1 MERLRTI
8 YAEFEAEAEAA
19 LNAGLIYPAHDYILK
34 CSHTFNILDARGA
47 VGVTERAALFG
58 RMRDLARRVSEAY
71 ISGREAL
78 GFPWLAEGVEPIPE
92 ESLEGGEHLTAP
104 ANFLLEIGTEELPAA
119 DLQTALEQLEV
130 GASSMLAEN
139 RLQHGQ
145 VRVMGTPRRLVVYMA
160 ELMPRQADQVTVV
173 RGPPADRAF
182 DPEGKPTKAAVGFAA
197 SRGIEVRDLKLK
209 EVDGGRYVVAEVH
222 EPGRPALDVLSR
234 ELPALIAKV
243 QFDKSMRW
251 DETGATFS
259 RPIRWLLALHGQQV
273 VPFTYAGLQAGRQT
287 RGVRFHAEDCQSVAH
302 AADYFNWLEEQGVVL
317 DVAER
322 RAEIRR
328 QAGRL
333 AAEIDGG
340 IYEDPELL
348 AEVTNL
354 VEAPIA
360 LRGQFDEHYLE
371 LPRQVLV
378 AVMKEQQ
385 RYFPVEANGDL
396 LPYFVALRN
405 GGTEH
410 LDIVTQGNENVL
422 EARFADAEYFIG
434 RDLEEPLEAYLPRL
448 ASLTFHAQLGSML
461 EKVHRVETLVA
472 QLASDFDL
480 EGSQLEHALRAAQL
494 CKADLS
500 TLIVREMTSL
510 QGVMG
515 RQYALQAGEP
525 PEVAEAIYEHYLP
538 RTAEDDLPTG
548 QTGIVLGIAD
558 RLDTLMGLFAT
569 GITPTGGGDPFGLRR
584 AALGLIQVL
593 VARSLPFDL
602 RRGLRL
608 AGQGLPFKPA
618 EEAFKRCL
626 EFIRGRQQRLLR
638 AAGFRHDVVAAV
650 LEEQGHDPA
659 GTAQAAEAL
668 GQWTAR
674 SDWSDYL
681 NAYARCA
688 RITRGAEKEFSLDPA
703 LLSEAAETTLFEAL
717 QVAEGSERRLGSVGG
732 FFAAFEP
739 LVPAIN
745 TFFDEVLVMV
755 EAPELRNNRLALLQR
770 IVKMAQ
776 GVADLSKLE
785 GF

>member
-1 MERLRTI
+1 
-8 YAEFEAEAEAA
+8 
-19 LNAGLIYPAHDYILK
+19 
-34 CSHTFNILDARGA
+34 
-47 VGVTERAALFG
+47 
-58 RMRDLARRVSEAY
+58 
-71 ISGREAL
+71 
-78 GFPWLAEGVEPIPE
+78 
-92 ESLEGGEHLTAP
+92 
-104 ANFLLEIGTEELPAA
+104 
-119 DLQTALEQLEV
+119 
-130 GASSMLAEN
+130 
-139 RLQHGQ
+139 
-145 VRVMGTPRRLVVYMA
+145 
-160 ELMPRQADQVTVV
+160 
-173 RGPPADRAF
+173 
-182 DPEGKPTKAAVGFAA
+182 
-197 SRGIEVRDLKLK
+197 
-209 EVDGGRYVVAEVH
+209 
-222 EPGRPALDVLSR
+222 
-234 ELPALIAKV
+234 
-243 QFDKSMRW
+243 
-251 DETGATFS
+251 
-259 RPIRWLLALHGQQV
+259 
-273 VPFTYAGLQAGRQT
+273 
-287 RGVRFHAEDCQSVAH
+287 
-302 AADYFNWLEEQGVVL
+302 
-317 DVAER
+317 
-322 RAEIRR
+322 
-328 QAGRL
+328 
-333 AAEIDGG
+333 
-340 IYEDPELL
+340 
-348 AEVTNL
+348 
-354 VEAPIA
+354 
-360 LRGQFDEHYLE
+360 
-371 LPRQVLV
+371 LV

-688 RITRGAEKEFSLDPA
+688 R
-703 LLSEAAETTLFEAL
+703 
-717 QVAEGSERRLGSVGG
+717 
-732 FFAAFEP
+732 
-739 LVPAIN
+739 
-745 TFFDEVLVMV
+745 
-755 EAPELRNNRLALLQR
+755 
-770 IVKMAQ
+770 
-776 GVADLSKLE
+776 
-785 GF
+785 